1 MIMNDSAR
9 TLRATRWLAA
19 FGICFVVIGVAGLAF
34 EAALGWMKHGERIF
48 LDTLAAGWALCF

>member
-1 MIMNDSAR
+1 MSDSAR
-9 TLRATRWLAA
+9 TLRASRWLTA